1 MVTIFGLN
9 FGRSPVL
16 GQLRRTSGRRPTRT
30 RRRRV
35 LLGPEAPEGRELLSP
50 MTPRVPGEA
59 APLLLDRLTRLAGTR
74 PLAVTARPAAT
85 SIPRHFFAP
94 FVDMSLS
101 ELYFPERQLIAKGV
115 KYFNLAFVTAPRS
128 SGTDAV
134 WGGNSSDAVGG
145 PFDTS
150 RVLPVL
156 NSVRQHGGDVMI
168 VFGGAGAGDG
178 GFDLAERIADVNTLA
193 QTYLQVINTYDVTHV
208 NFDIEGAALFDPAS
222 IERRSEA
229 LAMVQQALAAHGKT
243 LDVWF
248 TLPCNPDIGLT
259 TEGYGVIQSAIN
271 AGVKVSGVNIL
282 TMDFGTFYAAGQPGQ
297 MGALVISAANQLF
310 NQLQR
315 LYPSFSAA
323 RIHEMMGI
331 TPMIGQNDTEN
342 EVFYARD
349 ATMLDQ
355 YARQNGIGMVAD
367 WSLNRD
373 RPKPGANPVD
383 TVANPNWS
391 GIASTDLEFA
401 GLLAKSVT

>member
-1 MVTIFGLN
+1 
-9 FGRSPVL
+9 
-16 GQLRRTSGRRPTRT
+16 
-30 RRRRV
+30 
-35 LLGPEAPEGRELLSP
+35 
-50 MTPRVPGEA
+50 MTPKVPGAA
-59 APLLLDRLTRLAGTR
+59 APLLLDPPTHRAEYR
-74 PLAVTARPAAT
+74 PLAITARRAAT
-85 SIPRHFFAP
+85 RIPQHFFAP
-94 FVDMSLS
+94 FVYMSLS
-101 ELYFPERQLIAKGV
+101 ELYFPERQLHAKGV
-115 KYFNLAFVTAPRS
+115 KDFSLAFVTAPQS

-134 WGGNSSDAVGG
+134 WGGNASDTVGG
-145 PFDTS
+145 PFDQN

-156 NSVRQHGGDVMI
+156 RGVRRRGGDVII
-168 VFGGAGAGDG
+168 VFGGEDADNE
-178 GFDLAERIADVNTLA
+178 GFDLAERTSDVSTLA
-193 QTYLQVINTYDVTHV
+193 RTYLHVIDTYDVTHV
-208 NFDIEGAALFDPAS
+208 DFDIEGAALFDPAS

-229 LAMVQQALAAHGKT
+229 IAMVQQDLAAHGKS

-259 TEGYGVIQSAIN
+259 KDGYGVIQSAIT
-271 AGVKVSGVNIL
+271 AGVKVSGVNIM

-297 MGALVISAANQLF
+297 MGAFVTNAADRLF

-315 LYPSFSAA
+315 LYPSLSAA

-373 RPKPGANPVD
+373 RPKPGANPID

-401 GLLAKSVT
+401 GLLAKSVR